1 MSAIDYDKAYITHN
15 DGTSLATIDENNN
28 FVDLGTFVDSEG
40 NALQK
45 VYGIAFGKDG
55 EIYLTQQN
63 GGSNTDAS
71 SFKDTQIWTANLPA
85 VGGQV
90 TLTKVGTGLGIRGAN
105 AINTHAM
112 DIGPDGS
119 MYILGLL
126 GNIFTVDLSTG
137 LASFVAETVIDG
149 TEEEGDRSIMR
160 AMDIVFDA
168 NSTLFAQG
176 NHPAG
181 GSRLFTINAS
191 TGAATS
197 VGAFSENIMGLWSNS
212 EGTIYATNYVN
223 SGNLYTVNSENAALT
238 LVGDAGA
245 YGDWPHGGDA
255 YIAYSGWSVSTASSI
270 SASANTSDTSSAPI
284 IFEGDNNGQKIVG
297 NRNDDQLFGL
307 SDHNWIYG
315 EQGDDL
321 IEGRAGNDHLF
332 GGTGH
337 DLIYGGDGIDRVIG
351 NQGRDSLHGNHGG
364 DFLFGWEDN
373 DLIRAGKGPDVVSG
387 GSGADE
393 LWGDFGKNIFLSE
406 KDSQSDCLVIL
417 SDQFMI
423 NQNYGKAGN
432 NPNGDKA
439 DIIMELDPIDV
450 IKIHGVSTDQLSFT
464 NTNGDGKSGIG
475 IFAAGYLEAVYLGED
490 LTLEQIQSMTTGD
503 NSTKAISNTMER
515 YGNW

>member
-1 MSAIDYDKAYITHN
+1 MPAIDYTKAYITHD
-15 DGTSLATIDENNN
+15 DGKSLGTIDENNT
-28 FVDLGTFVDSEG
+28 FEDLGTFVDGDG
-40 NALQK
+40 NALTK
-45 VYGIAFGKDG
+45 VYGLAFGKDG
-55 EIYLTQQN
+55 EIYLTQQQ
-63 GGSNTDAS
+63 GGSNEDLGGS
-71 SFKDTQIWTANLPA
+71 SDTQIWKANLPA
-85 VGGQV
+85 VDGKI
-90 TLTKVGTGLGIRGAN
+90 TLTKIGTGLGLYRDI
-105 AINTHAM
+105 AIDTHAM

-119 MYILGLL
+119 MYILDLS

-137 LASFVAETVIDG
+137 LASFVAETVVDG
-149 TEEEGDRSIMR
+149 ATENAQISN

-168 NSTLFAQG
+168 NFTLYAEG
-176 NHPAG
+176 THPSG
-181 GSRLFTINAS
+181 GSRLFRVNTS

-197 VGAFSENIMGLWSNS
+197 VGTFSENMIMGLWSNS
-212 EGTIYATNYVN
+212 ENTIYATKYT
-223 SGNLYTVNSENAALT
+223 SGNLYTVNPENAALT

-245 YGDWPHGGDA
+245 YGDRPHGGDA

-270 SASANTSDTSSAPI
+270 SASANTPDTSTPPI
-284 IFEGDNNGQKIVG
+284 IFEGDNNSQKIVG

-321 IEGRAGNDHLF
+321 IKGRAGNDHLF

-351 NQGRDSLHGNHGG
+351 NQGRDSLYGNRGG
-364 DFLFGWEDN
+364 DFLSGWEDN

-393 LWGDFGKNIFLSE
+393 LWGDFGKNTFLSE

-464 NTNGDGKSGIG
+464 NTNSNGKSGIG

-503 NSTKAISNTMER
+503 NSAKAISNTMER